1 MLGHPLE
8 VGIELGARVGRPG
21 RVVRQADVDD
31 LRPRADGLEHRLE
44 VVAAVP
50 QLDRARDGAEL
61 ARVDRVARER
71 GPATDDLVA
80 GLEHRLA
87 EAVHEPVGACTGS
100 NLLEA
105 QVEPLGERRPK
116 PVGAT
121 VRVAVQLGR
130 APLDRLARLRE
141 GAVRALVRGELDDAL
156 EPELPLHLLDR
167 LAGLVGDEIVD
178 RRREEAVRDLGEAPG
193 HGIEL

>member
-1 MLGHPLE
+1 
-8 VGIELGARVGRPG
+8 
-21 RVVRQADVDD
+21 
-31 LRPRADGLEHRLE
+31 
-44 VVAAVP
+44 AAVP

-100 NLLEA
+100 YLLEA
-105 QVEPLGERRPK
+105 QVKPLGERRPE
-116 PVGAT
+116 PVGAA

-130 APLDRLARLRE
+130 APLDRLARFRE
-141 GAVRALVRGELDDAL
+141 RPERAFVRGELDDSV
-156 EPELPLHLLDR
+156 EPELALHLLDR
-167 LAGLVGDEIVD
+167 LARLVRNEVVD
-178 RRREEAVRDLGEAPG
+178 RRREEAVRDLGKPPG
-193 HGIEL
+193 HESNLTSRAASPRGSGSGPRPGRRRMPPRASSPSAP

>member
-1 MLGHPLE
+1 
-8 VGIELGARVGRPG
+8 
-21 RVVRQADVDD
+21 
-31 LRPRADGLEHRLE
+31 
-44 VVAAVP
+44 
-50 QLDRARDGAEL
+50 AEL

-71 GPATDDLVA
+71 GPAADDLVA

-105 QVEPLGERRPK
+105 QVEPLGEGRPE

-130 APLDRLARLRE
+130 APLDRLARGRE
-141 GAVRALVRGELDDAL
+141 RPERAFVRGKLDDAL
-156 EPELPLHLLDR
+156 EPELALHLLDR
-167 LAGLVGDEIVD
+167 LARLVRNEIVD
-178 RRREEAVRDLGEAPG
+178 RGREEAVRNLGEPPS
-193 HGIEL
+193 HTQTLQ